1 MADVYG
7 FNTVDL
13 DVTTAAQKLYTC
25 PIVSGSIG
33 VTAEPG
39 AQDAEDIVTYA
50 QQAVTQTQIVS
61 IWMAQYANSPL
72 VKIFLTPT
80 DATEPMALGTPE
92 DYALFYRDPIAA
104 NSTWI
109 YQAGIVLS
117 PGQTLWA
124 NSNVAASITATIFYI
139 EVS

>member
-7 FNTVDL
+7 YNTVDL

-25 PIVSGSIG
+25 PIVSAPIDVAGAG
-33 VTAEPG
+33 GAAEGITPY
-39 AQDAEDIVTYA
+39 V

-61 IWMAQYANSPL
+61 IWMARYANSPL

-80 DATEPMALGTPE
+80 DVTEPMALGTPE
-92 DYALFYRDPIAA
+92 DYALFYRDAIAA